1 MPALDTVERDWRA
14 ARRGK
19 DYTKDAKVG
28 AGSLVIVGNRKQDK
42 FFSNGKWL
50 GYYKNIYR
58 DIKSVAQGW
67 TMSTLAMTPTS
78 SHLSSTL
85 SCSVCYSSLVC
96 LSSLSHLKLIYNTHV
111 VPTIA
116 ALNGH
121 CFAAGFVL
129 AMTCDYRV
137 IMSDAQRRVW
147 MSMNEV
153 HFGAP
158 WPLAFATLF
167 RAKVG
172 DARVHRAVALEGQR
186 ITPKHAKDVG
196 LVDEIVG
203 TKTEEVLNKAMDL
216 ARQASQGARSGV
228 WGLIKVGRVFT
239 TCVRCSRNDDSMTCT
254 RMFGRQARW
263 MDASSHRKL
272 TMHAHSKHVFE
283 TSTYERSGLPPGRC
297 HVT

>member
-1 MPALDTVERDWRA
+1 MNNLTPSYPLSLPASKPLITLTHPEPAVWVIELHNGDDSRLTETLILDGLMPALDTVERDWRA

-19 DYTKDAKVG
+19 DYIKDAKVG

-42 FFSNGKWL
+42 FFSNGL
-50 GYYKNIYR
+50 DYVNISN
-58 DIKSVAQGW
+58 DTNFFPSVFNPL
-67 TMSTLAMTPTS
+67 MLRLLFFP
-78 SHLSSTL
+78 L
-85 SCSVCYSSLVC
+85 
-96 LSSLSHLKLIYNTHV
+96 
-111 VPTIA
+111 PTIA

-158 WPLAFATLF
+158 WPLAFAKLF

-228 WGLIKVGRVFT
+228 WGLIKHDLYKDVWEASQVDGRVIT
-239 TCVRCSRNDDSMTCT
+239 PEVDD
-254 RMFGRQARW
+254 AR
-263 MDASSHRKL
+263 ALKARL
-272 TMHAHSKHVFE
+272 
-283 TSTYERSGLPPGRC
+283 
-297 HVT
+297 